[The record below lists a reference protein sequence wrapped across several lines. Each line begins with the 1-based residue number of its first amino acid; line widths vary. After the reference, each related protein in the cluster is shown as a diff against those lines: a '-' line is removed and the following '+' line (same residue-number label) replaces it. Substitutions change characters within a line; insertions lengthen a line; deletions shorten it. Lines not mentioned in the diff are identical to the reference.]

1 MFCSGYSVSLCCC
14 MYCLCVNV
22 YCTTA
27 IGCQPNCSEQNI
39 SISKC
44 QISTT
49 AIPSSLSD
57 AIPHPYIFHVLKS
70 ILISSHSLRV
80 CVCCN
85 SPKSPPP
92 KKFRVRILPLS
103 HACFIPSP
111 YDSTW
116 FNQPNDIQRRASSSL
131 SSTNIF
137 LSTLRLSSA
146 HFVSY
151 QAPHQY
157 KKTQNFHFYASLF
170 YFAPFL
176 SSKKKDRISL
186 KEWKLANRVCLSVN
200 FLLCIT

>member
-80 CVCCN
+80 CVCVVTLQN
-85 SPKSPPP
+85 PPP
-92 KKFRVRILPLS
+92 QKKNSV
-103 HACFIPSP
+103 
-111 YDSTW
+111 YV
-116 FNQPNDIQRRASSSL
+116 SSL
-131 SSTNIF
+131 Y
-137 LSTLRLSSA
+137 
-146 HFVSY
+146 HMPVSY
-151 QAPHQY
+151 PAHMILLDLINLMIFSVELVPRCQAQI
-157 KKTQNFHFYASLF
+157 F
-170 YFAPFL
+170 
-176 SSKKKDRISL
+176 SSVPS
-186 KEWKLANRVCLSVN
+186 A
-200 FLLCIT
+200 